1 MRKTMGFILL
11 LVLTLMACTGHR
23 YPTKL
28 VVADSLCAANPDSA
42 LRLLTQYKDSIKSA
56 SKAGRMYYELLLADA
71 MNKAYVD
78 MTTDSILKEV
88 TDYYD
93 RHGSSNEQM
102 RAHYLLGCAYRDMG
116 EAPMALQCYQDA
128 VDKADTLSH
137 DCNYR
142 LLTSVYGQMAE
153 IYHKQNLPLDEITA
167 NKNCQKYSL
176 FGKDT
181 TEYLISCQAMVKPY
195 FLLGDTLAM
204 MKVLDDVYQ
213 LYLKRGDSLHAARTY
228 GSSIYIDKLVR
239 EGRLSEARR
248 RINIYKTKSGLYDN
262 QGNLNGFFTGYY
274 YYEGMY
280 YLRAGQ
286 LDSAEF
292 CFRKLTNDRNYHLEE
307 CHGLMM
313 LYQQRRNTDS
323 IIKYVQEYSDVVD
336 KQADSRRTETVHQ
349 MTSLYNYQR
358 YQQETIVAKL
368 NAANQK
374 VRYGSLLFLMSVIL
388 LYLGYYLRKDRKQ
401 RKLLLQNYE
410 YNISQLTQTQTE
422 LTLLRQYDSALF
434 ESAESAAMELHDTK
448 KKIQELLQ
456 QREQYKTLID
466 EKKAQIHLLE
476 DEVRHYQQ
484 KNKFNKMKSEKQ
496 LQEWEYYKRIQVMAQ
511 IGVSP
516 SPEEWQ
522 QLRAGIINL
531 LPGFHVFLSSHEHQM
546 NLNEY
551 NTCILVRLHVKPTA
565 IANMLGVS
573 SPYISK
579 IRARLSEILFDNPGK
594 PGDFD
599 KRIQSI
605 Y

>member
-1 MRKTMGFILL
+1 MGFILL

-56 SKAGRMYYELLLADA
+56 SKADRMYYELLLADA

-323 IIKYVQEYSDVVD
+323 IIKYVQEYSDAVD

-358 YQQETIVAKL
+358 FRDEAESQSRYAERIKWLSLIIVIFL
-368 NAANQK
+368 M
-374 VRYGSLLFLMSVIL
+374 LLFLYIILHYRRSQREKTTRIHEISKLYNEAKREHNKVRDELSKLKNKDESIISDKEREIAILNKKIYSYRNMLSELNANRQLSKFRESGIIKLLKIRLSRNTPGTVVPEEGVWKKLIVQFAHLAPTAYTTIGREEILSSQELRMCIL
-388 LYLGYYLRKDRKQ
+388 LLSDFD
-401 RKLLLQNYE
+401 NNE
-410 YNISQLTQTQTE
+410 
-422 LTLLRQYDSALF
+422 
-434 ESAESAAMELHDTK
+434 
-448 KKIQELLQ
+448 
-456 QREQYKTLID
+456 
-466 EKKAQIHLLE
+466 
-476 DEVRHYQQ
+476 
-484 KNKFNKMKSEKQ
+484 
-496 LQEWEYYKRIQVMAQ
+496 
-511 IGVSP
+511 
-516 SPEEWQ
+516 
-522 QLRAGIINL
+522 INL
-531 LPGFHVFLSSHEHQM
+531 LM
-546 NLNEY
+546 N
-551 NTCILVRLHVKPTA
+551 I
-565 IANMLGVS
+565 
-573 SPYISK
+573 SPQNATN
-579 IRARLSEILFDNPGK
+579 IRAKANKKLFGEDTASSLKTNLT
-594 PGDFD
+594 D
-599 KRIQSI
+599 I
-605 Y
+605 YGIV